1 MNIEKLTELATEE
14 INPNTVNI
22 DSVSTIEMIQMINN
36 EDKKVA
42 DAVEKAKDSIAKAVD
57 IIAERLRRG
66 GRLIYIGAGT
76 SGRIGMLDAYECPS
90 TYGIDDQ
97 MIQGIIAEGSEDD
110 KDAGMKDLMKKS
122 LNSND
127 IVCGIAASGRTPYAI
142 GAMEYGKEVGAAV
155 ICVTMNDDSEMA
167 DIADIPITVLVGPEA
182 VTGSTRMKCGTAQK
196 LVLNMLSTGAMIKL
210 GKVYK
215 NLMVDVR
222 LSNEKLVARAKRI
235 IKLTTG
241 SEDETIERTLNAAN
255 NDVKLSIIII
265 KTGLDMNTAQELLQ
279 KNCGYVKRTL
289 DSAEKYTAKRSE
301 KF

>member
-14 INPNTVNI
+14 INLDTVNI
-22 DSVSTIEMIQMINN
+22 DSVSTIEMVQMINN

-42 DAVEKAKDSIAKAVD
+42 EAVGKAKDSIAKAVD

-76 SGRIGMLDAYECPS
+76 SGKIGMLDAYECPS

-97 MIQGIIAEGSEDD
+97 MIQGVIAQGSEDD
-110 KDAGMKDLMKKS
+110 KDAGMKDLMKKG

-241 SEDETIERTLNAAN
+241 AEDEIIERTLKAAN

-279 KNCGYVKRTL
+279 KNWGYVKRTL
-289 DSAEKYTAKRSE
+289 DSAEKCTAKRSE